1 MHEID
6 INLKSKNN
14 PQSALISDNT
24 VITIVIPWAEA
35 HQAYQRALQRAGA
48 KFKTDGFR
56 RGKLPLAVVEQQAGR
71 AYLIQEAINIVLP
84 EKYAEAVKAS
94 GKKVIAYPEFV
105 PLSLEWEKDWK
116 LEAHT
121 AEEPDFKLGDYK
133 KVIKKAQEEAAKE
146 IAKIEKETAKT
157 AEKSTKT
164 KDAAET
170 KETKDSKEAKTKD
183 GKKTEAA
190 PKLPAMS
197 DEAKNDKK
205 LETIIKALVT
215 TIKPAIPEILVKQ
228 QAHNE
233 LHQLEGQLKNIGM
246 SLNDYLTR
254 RGVTETVLL
263 QELATASLAQLQT
276 DFIMIKLTQAEKLE
290 VTDAEID
297 AQLGGEA
304 KGKAKNDQ
312 ASAQLRSMIR
322 TSMQRQKLAQ
332 FLLA

>member
-1 MHEID
+1 MHEINL
-6 INLKSKNN
+6 NLKAKNN
-14 PQSALISDNT
+14 PQSSLIADNT
-24 VITIVIPWAEA
+24 VITVIIPWSEA
-35 HQAYQRALQRAGA
+35 HQAYQRALQRTAA

-56 RGKLPLAVVEQQAGR
+56 RGKLPLAVVEQQAGK

-133 KVIKKAQEEAAKE
+133 KIIAKAQQEAAKE
-146 IAKIEKETAKT
+146 IEKIEKEAAKS
-157 AEKSTKT
+157 AEKPKSTEKP
-164 KDAAET
+164 
-170 KETKDSKEAKTKD
+170 AKTKS
-183 GKKTEAA
+183 EAA

-197 DEAKNDKK
+197 DQAKNDKK

-215 TIKPAIPEILVKQ
+215 SIKPAIPEILVKQ

-246 SLNDYLTR
+246 SLQDYLTR
-254 RGVTETVLL
+254 RAVTEETLL

-290 VTDAEID
+290 VSDAEID
-297 AQLGGEA
+297 AQLGGDS

-312 ASAQLRSMIR
+312 ANAQLRSMIR